1 MSERRLIK
9 HGHWIPFGS
18 MHRCIVCDET
28 VLVPTTLAGKPIYKY
43 CPNCGKPMDEVG

>member
-18 MHRCIVCDET
+18 MHRCSVCDET